1 MLEDYDFGKC
11 QKCGKDA
18 VTAINAGET
27 PLCPFHYIEQEDEEC
42 LKALLCQE
50 IDKKGKID
58 ESKEVQLEIK
68 KQKPELYNSLKYYF
82 EV

>member
-1 MLEDYDFGKC
+1 MLDVLDFGKC
-11 QKCGKDA
+11 KKCGKEA
-18 VTAINAGET
+18 VTIIDGEI

-50 IDKKGKID
+50 IDEKGKID
-58 ESKEVQLEIK
+58 EPKEVQLEIK
-68 KQKPELYNSLKYYF
+68 KQKPELYRSLKYYF

>member
-1 MLEDYDFGKC
+1 MVEDYDFGKC
-11 QKCGKDA
+11 QKCDKDA

-68 KQKPELYNSLKYYF
+68 KQKPELYHSLKYYF